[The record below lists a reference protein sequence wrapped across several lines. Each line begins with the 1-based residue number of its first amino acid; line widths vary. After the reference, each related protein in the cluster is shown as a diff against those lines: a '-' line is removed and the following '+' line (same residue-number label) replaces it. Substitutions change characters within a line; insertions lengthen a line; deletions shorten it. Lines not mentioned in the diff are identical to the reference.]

1 MNRRADSPF
10 RNEYTGYSCL
20 TDIKRTTPHRP
31 PLFHSEGG
39 HMELRVD
46 LIPRIPPPVH
56 QALGLFSAVHRTE
69 HYFFSRAGNMPELS
83 LNRSES
89 GTRLLEFFTKPI
101 ASSRHAT

>member
-1 MNRRADSPF
+1 MNRRAHSPF

-46 LIPRIPPPVH
+46 FMPLIS
-56 QALGLFSAVHRTE
+56 ALVYQGLGSLAQFIGPSIIFSP
-69 HYFFSRAGNMPELS
+69 GPETCP
-83 LNRSES
+83 NFR
-89 GTRLLEFFTKPI
+89 
-101 ASSRHAT
+101 